1 MTKKIRE
8 VYESVIFRPLSC
20 LWVVSMT
27 LFYLL
32 AEGTIGL
39 AGCLAVISFVSI
51 LLIIVGIRHEM
62 AVIRQKLEEDLEQAR
77 RDAGKE

>member
-1 MTKKIRE
+1 MMTKIRR
-8 VYESVIFRPLSC
+8 VYESIIFRPLSC
-20 LWVVSMT
+20 LWVISMT

-32 AEGTIGL
+32 AEGKIGL

-62 AVIRQKLEEDLEQAR
+62 AVIREKLEEDLEQSRHHA
-77 RDAGKE
+77 EE